1 MPRAG
6 AVRDAGDGEFVA
18 HRCAWGAALT
28 ALALLL
34 LIAVLPATVDAFG
47 RLLLT
52 VKARSWRFAEAGA
65 EQPRH
70 WLVIVP
76 ARAEGESVE
85 GTLRSILAGS
95 AARPPSVVLLLDGPD
110 PVAEACARR
119 LGVEVVVKPSGGP
132 TKAAALAWVAAGL
145 AEKIGAAD
153 AVLFVDVGSRL
164 EENFFERLAWPAD
177 ADAVQAFLAGRGRSV
192 GEAAAHSE
200 LLAQHRED
208 QGRERLG
215 WAVRLRGT
223 GTALRPQVLLGE
235 LGRLRSTV
243 EDFEISLLLAAGG
256 YRVRLGPP
264 SPVVLDDKPETVGAA
279 ARQRARWFAGRFS
292 LLVLQPRAWLHLILR
307 SPFEGAAFLVELF
320 SRPLTLTIPAR
331 VLAAGVVLLEGAR
344 TPAIAGASVVLA
356 SAVLDAAWGM
366 AGMRRS
372 SWGAA
377 VKLAAAW
384 VAAVVVLPRAFFGWV
399 RARPRR

>member
-6 AVRDAGDGEFVA
+6 AIRDAGDGEFVA

-28 ALALLL
+28 ALALLVFL
-34 LIAVLPATVDAFG
+34 AVLPATVDAFV

-52 VKARSWRFAEAGA
+52 VRARSWRFAEAGA
-65 EQPRH
+65 ERPRR

-76 ARAEGESVE
+76 ARAEGEMVAA
-85 GTLRSILAGS
+85 TLRSVTAGS
-95 AARPPSVVLLLDGPD
+95 AANPPTVVLLLDGPD
-110 PVAEACARR
+110 PAAAACAER
-119 LGVEVVVKPSGGP
+119 LGVEVVVKPGRGP

-145 AEKIGAAD
+145 EEKILQAD
-153 AVLFVDVGSRL
+153 AVLLVDVGSRL
-164 EENFFERLAWPAD
+164 EENFFERFAWPRD
-177 ADAVQAFLAGRGRSV
+177 TDAVQAFLAGRGHSV
-192 GEAAAHSE
+192 GEAAARSE
-200 LLAQHRED
+200 LLAQHCED

-223 GTALRPQVLLGE
+223 GTALRPQVLLAE

-243 EDFEISLLLAAGG
+243 EDFEVSLLLAARG
-256 YRVRLGPP
+256 YRVRLGPT

-279 ARQRARWFAGRFS
+279 ARQRTRWFAGRFS
-292 LLVLQPRAWLHLILR
+292 LLVLQPRAWLRLLVR
-307 SPFEGAAFLVELF
+307 SPLEGLAFLVELF

-331 VLAAGVVLLEGAR
+331 VLAAAVVLLQGAR
-344 TPAIAGASVVLA
+344 TPAIAAATVVMT

-366 AGMRRS
+366 AGMRLG
-372 SWGAA
+372 SWGAV

-384 VAAVVVLPRAFFGWV
+384 VAAVIMLPRALFGWMRV
-399 RARPRR
+399 RPPR